1 MEMVSFDDW
10 KNFDC
15 VKKNCMALIGLD
27 VTKVKDWEDF
37 KGQVYHADRSK
48 IVVRARKLAEEG
60 SRSDFIALAAVLMAM
75 DYSSLASELDAAHG
89 TVLGHWQYTGGERL
103 DALIGVLCMGKE
115 HEIKPKLPAD
125 QPVLSLGAH

>member
-1 MEMVSFDDW
+1 MVTFDDW

-15 VKKNCMALIGLD
+15 VKKNCMALIDLD
-27 VTKVKDWEDF
+27 VTKAKNWDDF

-48 IVVRARKLAEEG
+48 IDSRAKKLAEYG

-103 DALIGVLCMGKE
+103 DALIGVLSMGKG
-115 HEIKPKLPAD
+115 HKTNLKLPVD
-125 QPVLSLGAH
+125 HVSSLGAH